1 MGHLVPNE
9 IEDQGLDAHLS
20 IAVTMAHMKL
30 SELDQAVKKGGIKI
44 DGKPIID
51 GLSLKNGG

>member
-1 MGHLVPNE
+1 
-9 IEDQGLDAHLS
+9 
-20 IAVTMAHMKL
+20 MKL